1 MRPAHKVLPWLAAL
15 LLASSGG
22 HGMAAGK
29 NGAPPFK
36 AMIIA
41 DVPLAAAHCKG
52 AVAQRGIAGVAFS
65 GGSHV
70 TQGGALLYQASFD
83 TAHWSG
89 DVRAYAIAAHAA
101 GSDLID
107 VGQTPVWSAAQ
118 KLAQRTLARHIV
130 IGKAWAGGQ
139 PSQTATEFT
148 ASAIEPSLRNSL
160 NSFPGQAAD
169 GHWQDRLNYLR
180 GDTALEG
187 TLLRH
192 RHGLLGD
199 VAHSGVAYAGAPASG
214 ARGAVEGHAA
224 FAAAHAGRK
233 AAVYVGAN
241 DGMLH
246 AFDAASGDELFAY
259 IPSWLGPHLSAL
271 TAPGYGTH
279 PPHRAYADA
288 TPVIGDARIG
298 ADEDKGHWKTVLV
311 AGTGG
316 GGRGVFA
323 LDVTDPPAFDASK
336 VLWEFTPHDD
346 PDMGFV
352 LGRAR
357 IVRMR
362 TSLASAATLTYRWFA
377 LVPAGVNSYV
387 PDENGIFSPTGAPTL
402 FLLALD
408 KPAGQAWVQGSNY
421 YKISLPFDATLAG
434 STAPGLVSL
443 EAFTNAAGAVDVVFA
458 GDLHGRLW
466 ALKFTGYDAAN
477 WSAAKLSRF
486 STSGNTAAYPMVIAK
501 DPAGI
506 IQPITAAP
514 VILRG
519 PEAGKHYVGFG
530 TGKYLEPADSATAQ
544 TQTFY
549 VVFDDGSGNA
559 TSGKSGEAGIAGR
572 GRLAQATI
580 DTTGHLAPPANF
592 TWGDG
597 RPKTDSDMTR
607 RAGWFYDLPAKGERV
622 AHDAAWVPL
631 THKVAFSSLIP
642 SATCALG
649 GGSGTSYYV
658 DLVGAQGLT
667 QPSHVGLMG
676 APVVAFN
683 DEQTATTAP
692 DSTGRALRTSP
703 IVLIQQGALGL
714 DARQIAA
721 ATTAVGRLSWRQINN
736 YLELK
741 NK

>member
-1 MRPAHKVLPWLAAL
+1 MRQRSAHQAPLWLAVL
-15 LLASSGG
+15 LLAGLGGYGMVAGQSG
-22 HGMAAGK
+22 
-29 NGAPPFK
+29 PPGFK
-36 AMIIA
+36 AMAIA

-52 AVAQRGIAGVAFS
+52 AVAQRGMAGAAFS

-83 TAHWSG
+83 TGHWSG
-89 DVRAYAIAAHAA
+89 DVQAYAIHAHAA
-101 GSDLID
+101 GSDQID
-107 VGQTPVWSAAQ
+107 VGKTPVWSAAQ
-118 KLAQRTLARHIV
+118 QLAQRTLARHIV
-130 IGKAWAGGQ
+130 IGKSWASSQ

-148 ASAIEPSLRNSL
+148 ANAVEPSLQNSL

-180 GDTALEG
+180 GDTTLEG
-187 TLLRH
+187 TLFRH
-192 RHGLLGD
+192 RDGLLGD
-199 VAHSGVAYAGAPASG
+199 VAHSGVAYAGAPAPNTTS
-214 ARGAVEGHAA
+214 AAQGHTT
-224 FAAAHAGRK
+224 FAAAYAGRK

-246 AFDAASGDELFAY
+246 AFDAVSGDELFAY

-298 ADEDKGHWKTVLV
+298 ANESQGQWKTVLV

-323 LDVTDPPAFDASK
+323 LDVTDPTAFDASK
-336 VLWEFTPHDD
+336 VLWEFTQHDD

-352 LGRAR
+352 LGRPR

-362 TSLASAATLTYRWFA
+362 TSDANAATLTYRWFA

-387 PDENGIFSPTGAPTL
+387 PENGIFSPTGAPTI

-408 KPAGQAWVQGSNY
+408 KPAGQAWAQGGNY
-421 YKISLPFDATLAG
+421 YKISLPLDSALAA
-434 STAPGLVSL
+434 SAAPGLVSL

-466 ALKFTGYDAAN
+466 ALKFTDYGAAD

-486 STSGNTAAYPMVIAK
+486 STGPNGTAYPMYIAR
-501 DPAGI
+501 DAAGV

-514 VILRG
+514 VILG
-519 PEAGKHYVGFG
+519 SPEIGKRYVGFG
-530 TGKYLEPADSATAQ
+530 TGKYIEPADSGTTQ

-549 VVFDDGSGNA
+549 VLLDNGSDNA
-559 TSGKSGEAGIAGR
+559 NSGTSGTVGIAGR
-572 GRLAQATI
+572 GRLAPAAI

-597 RPKTDSDMTR
+597 RPETDSDMTR
-607 RAGWFYDLPAKGERV
+607 RAGWYYDLPAAGERV
-622 AHDAAWVPL
+622 THDATWVAL
-631 THKVAFSSLIP
+631 TDKVAFSSLIP
-642 SATCALG
+642 PASCAL

-658 DLVGAQGLT
+658 DLVNAQGLT
-667 QPSHVGLMG
+667 QPSHAGLMG
-676 APVVAFN
+676 APMIAFN
-683 DEQTATTAP
+683 DEQTTTTAP
-692 DSTGRALRTSP
+692 DSTGRALRTRP
-703 IVLIQQGALGL
+703 TVLIQQGALGL

-721 ATTAVGRLSWRQINN
+721 ETFLVGRLSWRQINN